1 MRVRREEGGEGPRGR
16 GEDPRRGSTGT
27 RGGVRGGVQGQ
38 HPGCQGRGG
47 SGKPRGPQIGLL
59 SQSRALGVLC
69 VTTHS
74 KEMEINVFL

>member
-1 MRVRREEGGEGPRGR
+1 MRVRREEDGEGPRGR
-16 GEDPRRGSTGT
+16 GKGYGEGCKGAD
-27 RGGVRGGVQGQ
+27 Q

-47 SGKPRGPQIGLL
+47 SGKPRGPQIGLR

-74 KEMEINVFL
+74 KEMEINVSL